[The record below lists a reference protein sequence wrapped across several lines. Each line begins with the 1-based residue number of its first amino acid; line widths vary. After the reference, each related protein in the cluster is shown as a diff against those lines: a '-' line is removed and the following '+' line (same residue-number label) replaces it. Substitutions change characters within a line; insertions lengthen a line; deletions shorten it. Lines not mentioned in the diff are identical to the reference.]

1 VSPEVNEMFEKIVGQ
16 PCMRTEVGSMR
27 SISLGFGEEAKDPNR
42 RRKRHYRLWEIG
54 TYSGDWRIMNGV
66 SVVLAKSFS
75 SDIGELDAKLTL
87 LHLGLFASV
96 QQLSESAIR
105 VNLDNGLAVEF
116 FGNTDDD
123 DEYFHVFCPESVY
136 IEFSQKGW
144 QVGRSDVPWTD

>member
-1 VSPEVNEMFEKIVGQ
+1 V
-16 PCMRTEVGSMR
+16 
-27 SISLGFGEEAKDPNR
+27 
-42 RRKRHYRLWEIG
+42 
-54 TYSGDWRIMNGV
+54 NGV

-123 DEYFHVFCPESVY
+123 EYFHVFCPESVY

-144 QVGRSDVPWTD
+144 QVGRSDAPWTA